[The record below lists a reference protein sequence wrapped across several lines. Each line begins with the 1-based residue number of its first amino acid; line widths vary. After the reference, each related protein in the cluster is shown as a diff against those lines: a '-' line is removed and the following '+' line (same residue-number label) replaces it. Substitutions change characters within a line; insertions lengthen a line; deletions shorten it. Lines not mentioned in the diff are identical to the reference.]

1 MENPNMS
8 NPQSKTATVSK
19 AFGKNLN
26 EFEGVT
32 VTEVTVT
39 YAYDALTDLNE
50 VPADEALEPE
60 DELAV
65 INARRNAA
73 ARAKAVNAELTKL
86 GISAPAL
93 TDQEK
98 ATNAMVRSL
107 VLMGTSEDDARQMV
121 ASLIANT
128 PKGRS

>member
-1 MENPNMS
+1 MS
-8 NPQSKTATVSK
+8 NAQTKTATVSK
-19 AFGKNLN
+19 AFGKDLN

-32 VTEVTVT
+32 VSSVTVT
-39 YAYDALTDLNE
+39 YSFDALTDLSE

-60 DELAV
+60 DILSV
-65 INARRNAA
+65 VNARRNAA
-73 ARAKAVNAELTKL
+73 ARAKAVNAELAKL

-93 TDQEK
+93 TDAEK

-121 ASLIANT
+121 AAMLANT
-128 PKGRS
+128 PKGKQ

>member
-1 MENPNMS
+1 
-8 NPQSKTATVSK
+8 
-19 AFGKNLN
+19 
-26 EFEGVT
+26 
-32 VTEVTVT
+32 
-39 YAYDALTDLNE
+39 LTDLNE

-60 DELAV
+60 DILSV

-73 ARAKAVNAELTKL
+73 ARAKAVNAKLTKL

-128 PKGRS
+128 PKGKG